1 MHSGENT
8 CVVSD
13 GGVVELIGEHD
24 ITSAPE
30 MSKVLDRAA
39 RMSPGSLRVDLTR
52 TTFIDSS
59 IVAAIVGSAR
69 ELTGK
74 GRGVALRVLE
84 GSTAAAVFAIVGL
97 GNQPGVAVELVPAP
111 EGPDRPT
118 DGGDEV

>member
-118 DGGDEV
+118 DGGDQV